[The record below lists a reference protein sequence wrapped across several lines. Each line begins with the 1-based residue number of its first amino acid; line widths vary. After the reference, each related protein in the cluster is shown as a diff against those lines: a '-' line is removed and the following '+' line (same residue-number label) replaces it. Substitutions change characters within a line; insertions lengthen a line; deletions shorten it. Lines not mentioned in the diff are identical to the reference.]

1 MVGANT
7 KHLGYLP
14 TCGRTTE
21 CTISPMLVS
30 SETTIKHDHDYV
42 QQQIKSKQ

>member
-1 MVGANT
+1 MVGAHT

-14 TCGRTTE
+14 TVGCATW
-21 CTISPMLVS
+21 CAIPPMLVS